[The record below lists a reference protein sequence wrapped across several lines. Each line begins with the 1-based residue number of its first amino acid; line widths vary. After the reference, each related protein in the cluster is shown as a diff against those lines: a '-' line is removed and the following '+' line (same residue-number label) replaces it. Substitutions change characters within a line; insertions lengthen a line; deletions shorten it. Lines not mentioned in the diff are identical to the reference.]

1 MSKDSFSFRQFTV
14 RQERCA
20 MKVGT
25 DGVLLGAWACK
36 KPAESPMRIL
46 DIGTGTGLIALFLA
60 QRFPNATIEAID
72 IDDDAVTQAKENFAA
87 SPFAD
92 RLTSRRAYLQDED
105 EQERYDLV
113 VCNPPFFV
121 DSLTCP
127 DDKRTMARH
136 AKTLTLAE
144 LARKA
149 NQLLKTDGTLAVII
163 PSENKTTMES
173 ECIFNGMSLQRLCR
187 VKTKMTKPE
196 KRVMIEFG
204 KHTDT
209 IYDEVLIIGDDKYKA
224 LTGHF
229 YL

>member
-1 MSKDSFSFRQFTV
+1 
-14 RQERCA
+14 
-20 MKVGT
+20 
-25 DGVLLGAWACK
+25 
-36 KPAESPMRIL
+36 
-46 DIGTGTGLIALFLA
+46 
-60 QRFPNATIEAID
+60 
-72 IDDDAVTQAKENFAA
+72 
-87 SPFAD
+87 
-92 RLTSRRAYLQDED
+92 
-105 EQERYDLV
+105 
-113 VCNPPFFV
+113 
-121 DSLTCP
+121 
-127 DDKRTMARH
+127 MARH

-149 NQLLKTDGTLAVII
+149 NQLLKTEGTLAVII

-209 IYDEVLIIGDDKYKA
+209 IYDEVLIIGGLREEIIVVGGEDYQA
-224 LTGHF
+224 ITGKF